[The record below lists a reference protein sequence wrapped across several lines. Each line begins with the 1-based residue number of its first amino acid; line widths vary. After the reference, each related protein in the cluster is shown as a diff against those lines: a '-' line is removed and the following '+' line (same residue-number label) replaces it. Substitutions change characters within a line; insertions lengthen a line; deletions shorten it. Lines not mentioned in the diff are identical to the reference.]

1 MFDIECTL
9 NITDALIKEFI
20 TTNNLQ
26 LNRTEVELEAKLKEE
41 SKGFMPFGMDP
52 LFGIIPLKLAK
63 PYLKEEAYNKYESGE
78 DTWETLTFEQVVK
91 EFLEYMAFAWGKAF
105 DKRGLSASRSIIK
118 LSAWLWLLGRDD
130 LVQIIDDDDRYNPYG
145 APALIDVCTELNIKV
160 PDYLIE
166 FSKNKVS
173 E

>member
-9 NITDALIKEFI
+9 NITDELINSFI
-20 TTNNLQ
+20 TTNNLK
-26 LNRTEVELEAKLKEE
+26 LNRTEEELEAKLKEE
-41 SKGFMPFGMDP
+41 NKGFMSFGLDP
-52 LFGIIPLKLAK
+52 LFGVIPLKLAK
-63 PYLKEEAYNKYESGE
+63 PYINKETYTKYESGE
-78 DTWETLTFEQVVK
+78 DTWETLIFEQVVR
-91 EFLEYMAFAWGKAF
+91 EFLEYMVFAWGKAF
-105 DKRGLSASRSIIK
+105 DEKGLSASRSIIK

-130 LVQIIDDDDRYNPYG
+130 LMQIIDDDDRYKPYG
-145 APALIDVCTELNIKV
+145 APALIDVCVELNIKV